1 MSTWT
6 MINANETDIEVL
18 KERIAAELGFDLV
31 DHRLELYG
39 RRKRGGEEPGR

>member
-1 MSTWT
+1 
-6 MINANETDIEVL
+6 MIEFHNNDIEVL

-39 RRKRGGEEPGR
+39 RRKRGGEEPSR